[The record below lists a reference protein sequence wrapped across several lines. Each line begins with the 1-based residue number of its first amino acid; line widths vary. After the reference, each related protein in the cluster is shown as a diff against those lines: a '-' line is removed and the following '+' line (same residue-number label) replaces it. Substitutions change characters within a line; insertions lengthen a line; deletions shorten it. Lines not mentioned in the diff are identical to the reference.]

1 MQKLIFAQLVK
12 KFAPFLIDSR
22 GFIAVRFA
30 VSKSTALRNVWAEWG
45 WKYQENGETY
55 RVRSFIRDLRL
66 LENSS
71 LGASIF

>member
-12 KFAPFLIDSR
+12 KFAPFLTDTR
-22 GFIAVRFA
+22 GLIAVRFA
-30 VSKSTALRNVWAEWG
+30 VVTVYGFPGRLGEWG

-55 RVRSFIRDLRL
+55 RVRSFMRVLRL

-71 LGASIF
+71 LWASIF